1 MFFFLSKT
9 LSYLTMPLVI
19 IAILLLLA
27 AFIKSSKWKSRSFKI
42 ALGLL
47 LFFSNDFINN
57 EVVRWWEVPAT
68 PFASIQKK
76 YEYGILLTGVA
87 RGEMEPA
94 DRVYLGR
101 GADRVTHTLQL
112 YKLGIIKKIL
122 ISGGN
127 GKLKEVKRQEADV
140 LSDILLLMGVQQAD
154 ILIENQSRNTHESAM
169 EVNRLYHDQIKP
181 EDCILITSAY
191 HMRRSKASFAK
202 QGWNLDTFTT
212 DFLSHPRKFTLDA
225 LLIPKEE
232 ALGNWHILV
241 REWMGIIA
249 YKTVG
254 YI

>member
-9 LSYLTMPLVI
+9 LSYVTMPLVI
-19 IAILLLLA
+19 ICVLLLLA
-27 AFIKSSKWKSRSFKI
+27 AFVKSSKWKSRSFKI

-47 LFFSNDFINN
+47 LFFCNDFINN
-57 EVVRWWEVPAT
+57 EVVHWWEIPAT

-87 RGEMEPA
+87 RSEMEPD

-140 LSDILLLMGVQQAD
+140 LSDILLMMGVQQAD

-169 EVNRLYHDQIKP
+169 EVNRLYYDKIKP
-181 EDCILITSAY
+181 GDCILITSAY
-191 HMRRSKASFAK
+191 HMRRSKACFAK

-249 YKTVG
+249 YKTMG